1 MENNNFNNNNN
12 INNNEI
18 AINSQLIQIISMLNW
33 VYDFEF
39 KNKEYNKTLLES
51 LNFFEELIE
60 NQKDLNITINNT
72 DIKTLIKLGSKSNY
86 SNLIEKYFFSKE
98 NNELF
103 LKLIIFYMNFFYFDN
118 IELVKLFNF
127 FSNIYCVNK
136 SKFNEEI
143 INKLFNLIKKI
154 YFFKKHFK
162 LNEPFFSFNNEEFI
176 KIYYD
181 NDNKNFNNVFFCLN
195 FIIDF
200 KYLLNFDCEFL
211 LENQIKYSFNLN
223 EKFFT
228 DKNSIQFQLEGE
240 LKEKNLITFF
250 FSDKKINVIIN
261 NKMNVIDKVKIDI
274 KNFKEVIL
282 FKKFDGKLYFLYGFK
297 SNKNIINEVINLH
310 NNIYSNFNIENN
322 NENNNNNN
330 NETNENNNES
340 NENNDNI
347 NNTTINNS
355 TFNINQFNNND
366 IMNEKENIKNKN
378 DDNNKNNNNKNDE
391 NKNEINN
398 NKNENIL
405 NFISLFNRSIK
416 KLNPI
421 FEDFLFIP
429 EYNHFKKFGYKF
441 SDNYNN
447 VIIEFDPNIIVNYEL
462 FFPYENLNLFSGFKI
477 LIPLFKIILDEKL
490 DFKYLNELLNLIEN
504 LLINN
509 ENNQNLFFK
518 ENIYEILCF
527 LFNKYEIENEEII
540 KKLLNF
546 NVYSKNKFF
555 ICNFIEYKYL
565 IKNEFNFKNSEI
577 KIIQIIFCI
586 IEDCINQINKFNKEN
601 LMEIINELEPKID
614 YIFKLLKINQKY
626 FFEDE
631 KNKIK
636 IIYSKICIILQK
648 NIHIILIIYFKSLLI
663 HFLLKLKEID
673 DEYFNQIKTGDLFED
688 EKHIHIIKN
697 IVINHEKKYCTLFN
711 MENSD
716 FHNFYDLIYNEI
728 IIYYYYFLYLFYN
741 QKDFYFIY
749 DIIINSIIDF
759 LKNFHKDFNLMK
771 IQKINY
777 EIIFNNNYFN
787 SSDEK
792 IYNLILIFI
801 INFPH
806 QENEN
811 LINSISNYLENLS
824 NNSDNYF
831 IQEKFLLFLLQL
843 FKIANEKFKNDIL
856 YYFIYKIL
864 KFHIHKFLKIIY
876 YNNFILVENKRNLLF
891 QQNKITQEFL
901 ETNFSN
907 FNIKEKFFNR
917 NYKLVVNKIFTFFD
931 KEIKIIKN
939 IMKNEDVFIN
949 YLKKKFFIL
958 FKTFLKFININYFYL
973 EQIEKFFEC
982 QFKNKNMILN
992 LDSIKMNLL
1001 INEKKISKKYKK
1013 IIKSLFNSNC
1023 SWNIN
1028 NQFNINNNEGLFKM
1042 KNFLTNDLK
1051 LPFLTEILD
1060 LNYYKPNEFDNN
1072 NNNLIFNDIKNY
1084 NLTKFLLPFFY
1095 NEEKIILNEKNDEK
1109 NYNIIN
1115 KNYIYN
1121 FNYENTISI
1130 LEELINEINKKLF
1143 EQYNKNVININNFM
1157 EEIINQNLFTNYLFS
1172 EFISQNVELIL
1183 KIISNNSSE
1192 KIKISLLEEIT
1203 KIIINYKNKVYE
1215 NNSSINQIIS
1225 HYKKITTSN
1234 NLFDIYDEYFDIN
1247 YLINFYKKKYNL
1259 KIIFN
1264 CCLVKKL
1271 NHIKGFIFLYQNS
1284 IYFISYL
1291 NNNYCLTCNS
1301 YDFNEKKCFGSK
1313 FFCPLKDELKRIKI
1327 NLKQINFIF
1336 KRIYFYNNS
1345 AIEII
1350 MNNGKYYYFNFIN
1363 SYSKKCFLNLI
1374 LENNFFK
1381 KIFNNEE
1388 NEEINCFINSKLFNF
1403 KEDNLQ
1409 IFCEK
1414 WQKGFYSNFVYLMLL
1429 NFFSNRSYSDIYNY
1443 PIFPWL
1449 FNYLELNNDKKPK
1462 LRNLNLNLGQISI
1475 NDNKI
1480 SQNRL
1485 NYFENKYNTKKNN
1498 LNDQNLIVYESNYSN
1513 PFNTTFY
1520 LIRTIPFSFLAL
1532 EFKIKEEENNNINKI
1547 NTKIFNSYNESLFYN
1562 LSLNNFIYELIPEI
1576 YFLPENLLN
1585 LNKISFKNKEINNF
1599 SDVELPEKNNYEF
1612 VYKLIKELE
1621 SKNVS
1626 NVLNNWIDLIF
1637 GVKQNEFVNLKI
1649 TKEKEEINNF
1659 KLFREE
1665 SYINNKELNKSY
1677 KKDKKN
1683 ILNYEIGIMPKL
1695 IFNTKCKIKDYKNT
1709 TIFKLKRLYK
1719 KKNYNFKNEECK
1731 IIKLAFDFDIE
1742 KNLINYIYLIKNN
1755 IVFLH
1760 YDLNKNSYE
1769 KIYIQI
1775 NFNFRFFSFLKK
1787 NYDLVTYTNNLN
1799 LVFFSGYN
1807 NGKIKYFDKIT
1818 NQFNFISNRFKK
1830 NIIFTS
1836 LCLIKLYSNDYIICG
1851 NNEGKILLNKI
1862 YIKNDKRE
1870 IYFRLIKEKII
1881 DSNHISKIKFNHNLN
1896 IILTYSEN
1904 KIIQFFTWNKLDCLN
1919 IIYLKNYN
1927 ISILKYINLISNPF
1941 PCVLIN
1947 FDDVIINFTING
1959 KKLFEIN
1966 NKKVDDILIYK
1977 EKNYLDYILYLELND
1992 NKLIIKKNNIFF
2004 NKEKIIYNVSNNINS
2019 LFYLIVIENN
2029 ENVLLIN
2036 QNNFNFL
2043 SSY

>member
-1 MENNNFNNNNN
+1 MENNNFNNDNN

-118 IELVKLFNF
+118 IELINLFNF

-228 DKNSIQFQLEGE
+228 DKNSIKFQLEGE

-340 NENNDNI
+340 NENNDN

-355 TFNINQFNNND
+355 TFNISQFNNND

-405 NFISLFNRSIK
+405 NYISLFNRSIK

-546 NVYSKNKFF
+546 NEYSKNKFF
-555 ICNFIEYKYL
+555 ISNFIEYKYL

-586 IEDCINQINKFNKEN
+586 IEDCINKINKFNKEN

-614 YIFKLLKINQKY
+614 YFFKLLKINQKY

-949 YLKKKFFIL
+949 FLKKKFFIL

-1121 FNYENTISI
+1121 YNYENTISI

-1157 EEIINQNLFTNYLFS
+1157 EEIINQNLFTNNFFS

-1381 KIFNNEE
+1381 KIYNNEE

-1532 EFKIKEEENNNINKI
+1532 EFKIEEENNNNNINKI

-1731 IIKLAFDFDIE
+1731 IIKLAFDFDVE

-2004 NKEKIIYNVSNNINS
+2004 NKEKIIYNVSNYINN
-2019 LFYLIVIENN
+2019 LFYLFVIDNN

>member
-1 MENNNFNNNNN
+1 MENNNFNNDNN

-118 IELVKLFNF
+118 IELVNLFNF

-228 DKNSIQFQLEGE
+228 DKNSIKFQLEGE

-322 NENNNNNN
+322 NENNNN
-330 NETNENNNES
+330 ETNENNNES
-340 NENNDNI
+340 NENNDN

-355 TFNINQFNNND
+355 TFNISQFNNND

-378 DDNNKNNNNKNDE
+378 DDNNKNDNNKNDD

-405 NFISLFNRSIK
+405 YFISLFNRSIK

-716 FHNFYDLIYNEI
+716 FNNFYDLIYNEI

-1381 KIFNNEE
+1381 KIYNNEE

-1532 EFKIKEEENNNINKI
+1532 EFKIKEEENNNNINKI

-1731 IIKLAFDFDIE
+1731 IIKLAFDFDVE

-2004 NKEKIIYNVSNNINS
+2004 NKEKIIYNVSNYINN
-2019 LFYLIVIENN
+2019 LFYLFVIDNN

>member
-1 MENNNFNNNNN
+1 
-12 INNNEI
+12 
-18 AINSQLIQIISMLNW
+18 
-33 VYDFEF
+33 
-39 KNKEYNKTLLES
+39 
-51 LNFFEELIE
+51 
-60 NQKDLNITINNT
+60 
-72 DIKTLIKLGSKSNY
+72 
-86 SNLIEKYFFSKE
+86 
-98 NNELF
+98 
-103 LKLIIFYMNFFYFDN
+103 
-118 IELVKLFNF
+118 
-127 FSNIYCVNK
+127 
-136 SKFNEEI
+136 
-143 INKLFNLIKKI
+143 
-154 YFFKKHFK
+154 
-162 LNEPFFSFNNEEFI
+162 
-176 KIYYD
+176 
-181 NDNKNFNNVFFCLN
+181 
-195 FIIDF
+195 
-200 KYLLNFDCEFL
+200 
-211 LENQIKYSFNLN
+211 
-223 EKFFT
+223 
-228 DKNSIQFQLEGE
+228 
-240 LKEKNLITFF
+240 
-250 FSDKKINVIIN
+250 
-261 NKMNVIDKVKIDI
+261 
-274 KNFKEVIL
+274 
-282 FKKFDGKLYFLYGFK
+282 
-297 SNKNIINEVINLH
+297 
-310 NNIYSNFNIENN
+310 
-322 NENNNNNN
+322 
-330 NETNENNNES
+330 
-340 NENNDNI
+340 
-347 NNTTINNS
+347 
-355 TFNINQFNNND
+355 
-366 IMNEKENIKNKN
+366 
-378 DDNNKNNNNKNDE
+378 
-391 NKNEINN
+391 
-398 NKNENIL
+398 
-405 NFISLFNRSIK
+405 
-416 KLNPI
+416 
-421 FEDFLFIP
+421 
-429 EYNHFKKFGYKF
+429 
-441 SDNYNN
+441 
-447 VIIEFDPNIIVNYEL
+447 
-462 FFPYENLNLFSGFKI
+462 
-477 LIPLFKIILDEKL
+477 
-490 DFKYLNELLNLIEN
+490 
-504 LLINN
+504 
-509 ENNQNLFFK
+509 
-518 ENIYEILCF
+518 
-527 LFNKYEIENEEII
+527 
-540 KKLLNF
+540 
-546 NVYSKNKFF
+546 
-555 ICNFIEYKYL
+555 
-565 IKNEFNFKNSEI
+565 
-577 KIIQIIFCI
+577 
-586 IEDCINQINKFNKEN
+586 
-601 LMEIINELEPKID
+601 MEIINELEPKID

-673 DEYFNQIKTGDLFED
+673 DEYFNQLKTGDLFED
-688 EKHIHIIKN
+688 EKHIKIIKN
-697 IVINHEKKYCTLFN
+697 IVMNHEKKYCTLFN
-711 MENSD
+711 MQNSD
-716 FHNFYDLIYNEI
+716 FDNFYDLINNEI
-728 IIYYYYFLYLFYN
+728 IIYYYYFLYLFKY

-759 LKNFHKDFNLMK
+759 LRNFHKDFNLMK

-792 IYNLILIFI
+792 VYNFILIFI

-806 QENEN
+806 QDNEN

-824 NNSDNYF
+824 NNPDNYF

-843 FKIANEKFKNDIL
+843 FKKANDKFKNDIL

-876 YNNFILVENKRNLLF
+876 NNNFILVENKRNLSF

-907 FNIKEKFFNR
+907 FNVKEKFFKKD
-917 NYKLVVNKIFTFFD
+917 YKLVVNKIFTFFD

-939 IMKNEDVFIN
+939 IMKNEDVYIN
-949 YLKKKFFIL
+949 YLKKKFHLL
-958 FKTFLKFININYFYL
+958 FKTFLKFIGINYFYI
-973 EQIEKFFEC
+973 ENVEKFFEC
-982 QFKNKNMILN
+982 QFKNKNMILS

-1001 INEKKISKKYKK
+1001 INEKKSAIKYKK

-1028 NQFNINNNEGLFKM
+1028 NQFNINNNEGLFKL

-1060 LNYYKPNEFDNN
+1060 LNYYKPKEFDNN
-1072 NNNLIFNDIKNY
+1072 NLIINDINNNN

-1095 NEEKIILNEKNDEK
+1095 NEEKIILNDKNDEK
-1109 NYNIIN
+1109 NFNIII

-1130 LEELINEINKKLF
+1130 LEQLINEINKKLF
-1143 EQYNKNVININNFM
+1143 ETYNKNVINISSFM
-1157 EEIINQNLFTNYLFS
+1157 EEIIIENLFTNNYFS
-1172 EFISQNVELIL
+1172 NFIQKNVELIL
-1183 KIISNNSSE
+1183 KIINNNSSE
-1192 KIKISLLEEIT
+1192 KITISLLEEIT
-1203 KIIINYKNKVYE
+1203 KIIISYKNKVYE
-1215 NNSSINQIIS
+1215 NISPINQIIS
-1225 HYKKITTSN
+1225 YYKKITTSY

-1271 NHIKGFIFLYQNS
+1271 NHIKGFIFLYQNF

-1291 NNNYCLTCNS
+1291 NNNYCFTCNS

-1327 NLKQINFIF
+1327 NLKQILFIF

-1363 SYSKKCFLNLI
+1363 SYSKKCFLNSI
-1374 LENNFFK
+1374 LENNIFK

-1388 NEEINCFINSKLFNF
+1388 NEEINCFINSKIFNC

-1409 IFCEK
+1409 FFCEK
-1414 WQKGFYSNFVYLMLL
+1414 WQKGFYSNFVFLMLI

-1449 FNYLELNNDKKPK
+1449 FNYLELNADKKPK
-1462 LRNLNLNLGQISI
+1462 IRDLNLPLAQISI

-1485 NYFENKYNTKKNN
+1485 KYYNNKYNKKKKNIKKP
-1498 LNDQNLIVYESNYSN
+1498 NLIVYESNYSN

-1532 EFKIKEEENNNINKI
+1532 EFKIDDNNKNNINKI
-1547 NTKIFNSYNESLFYN
+1547 NTKIFNSYNESFFYN
-1562 LSLNNFIYELIPEI
+1562 LTLNDFIYELIPEI
-1576 YFLPENLLN
+1576 YYLPENLIN
-1585 LNKISFKNKEINNF
+1585 LNKISFNNKEINNF
-1599 SDVELPEKNNYEF
+1599 SDVELPEKNNNYEF
-1612 VYKLIKELE
+1612 IYKLSKELE

-1637 GVKQNEFVNLKI
+1637 GIKQNEFVNLKN
-1649 TKEKEEINNF
+1649 TKNEEYFN
-1659 KLFREE
+1659 LFREE

-1695 IFNTKCKIKDYKNT
+1695 IFNSKCKIKDYKNT
-1709 TIFKLKRLYK
+1709 MIFKLKRLYK
-1719 KKNYNFKNEECK
+1719 KKYYNFKNEESE

-1742 KNLINYIYLIKNN
+1742 KNIINYIYLIKNN
-1755 IVFLH
+1755 IVFLQ
-1760 YDLNKNSYE
+1760 YDLNKNSYQ
-1769 KIYIQI
+1769 KIYFQI

-1787 NYDLVTYTNNLN
+1787 NYDLIAYTNNLN

-1807 NGKIKYFDKIT
+1807 NGKIKYFDKLT
-1818 NQFNFISNRFKK
+1818 NQFNFIDNRYKK

-1836 LCLIKLYSNDYIICG
+1836 LCLIKYLFDNYIICG

-1862 YIKNDKRE
+1862 YIKNDKKE

-1881 DSNHISKIKFNHNLN
+1881 DSNHISKIKFNNNLN
-1896 IILTYSEN
+1896 VILTYSEN
-1904 KIIQFFTWNKLDCLN
+1904 KIIKFFTWNKLDCLN
-1919 IIYLKNYN
+1919 IIDLKNYN
-1927 ISILKYINLISNPF
+1927 IPILKYINLISNPF

-1947 FDDVIINFTING
+1947 FEDVIINFTING

-1966 NKKVDDILIYK
+1966 NKKVEDILIYR
-1977 EKNYLDYILYLELND
+1977 EKNYLDYILYLELSD
-1992 NKLIIKKNNIFF
+1992 NKLIIKKNNIFY